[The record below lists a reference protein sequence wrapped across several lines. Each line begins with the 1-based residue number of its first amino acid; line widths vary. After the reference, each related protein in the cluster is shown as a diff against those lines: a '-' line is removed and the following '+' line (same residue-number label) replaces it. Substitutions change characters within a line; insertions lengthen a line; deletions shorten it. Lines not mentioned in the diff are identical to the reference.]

1 MPPYQ
6 FQDIVSAPG
15 ELRKITGFPSENAVK
30 KQLPALDH
38 HCRDFISRSP
48 FLLLGTAGADGRGD
62 VSPKGDRPGFT
73 MVCDDR
79 TFVIPDRVGNRRV
92 DSLTNILENPNVGVL
107 FLVPGIGETLRVNG
121 TAKIV
126 RDAGLLE
133 RMAVNGKRPALGIAV
148 EVHEA
153 FIHCAKAIIRS
164 SLWQP
169 EKWQPVAD
177 FPSLGQMLL
186 DQTRRTDC
194 TVEELDAQVTE
205 SYAQRLY

>member
-1 MPPYQ
+1 MPQYQ
-6 FQDIVSAPG
+6 FQDILSDPD
-15 ELRKITGFPSENAVK
+15 ELRTIIGSPSENAVK
-30 KQLPALDH
+30 KQLPALDK

-48 FLLLGTAGADGRGD
+48 FLLLGTTGAGGRGD

-79 TFVIPDRVGNRRV
+79 TLVIPDRPGNRRV

-107 FLVPGIGETLRVNG
+107 FMVPGMGETLRVNG

-126 RDAGLLE
+126 RDSDLLE
-133 RMAVNGKRPALGIAV
+133 RMAVNGKRPILGIAV

-153 FIHCAKAIIRS
+153 YIHCAKAIIRS

-169 EKWQPVAD
+169 ETWQPVGD
-177 FPSLGQMLL
+177 FPTLGQMLL

-194 TVEELDAQVTE
+194 TVEELDAQVKE
-205 SYAQRLY
+205 SYAHRLY

>member
-1 MPPYQ
+1 MPPYL
-6 FQDIVSAPG
+6 FQDIVSDPG
-15 ELRKITGFPSENAVK
+15 ELRKITGFPSGNSVK
-30 KQLPALDH
+30 KQMATLDR

-48 FLLLGTAGADGRGD
+48 FLLLGTSAAGGRGD

-73 MVCDDR
+73 MVCDDQ

-107 FLVPGIGETLRVNG
+107 FMVPGIGETLRVNG

-126 RDAGLLE
+126 RDADLLE
-133 RMAVNGKRPALGIAV
+133 RMTVNGKRPALGIAV
-148 EVHEA
+148 DVHEA

-169 EKWQPVAD
+169 EKWQPVED

-186 DQTRRTDC
+186 DQTGRTDC
-194 TVEELDAQVTE
+194 TVEELDAEVAA
-205 SYAQRLY
+205 SYTQRLY

>member
-1 MPPYQ
+1 MPPYH
-6 FQDIVSAPG
+6 FQDIVSDPV

-30 KQLPALDH
+30 KQMATLDR

-48 FLLLGTAGADGRGD
+48 FLLLGTSAAGGRGD

-92 DSLTNILENPNVGVL
+92 DSLTNIIENPNVGVL
-107 FLVPGIGETLRVNG
+107 FMVPGIGETLRVNG

-133 RMAVNGKRPALGIAV
+133 SMAVNGKRPALGIAV
-148 EVHEA
+148 DVHEA
-153 FIHCAKAIIRS
+153 YLHCAKAIIRS
-164 SLWQP
+164 SLWKP
-169 EKWQPVAD
+169 ETWQPVDD
-177 FPSLGQMLL
+177 FPSLGRMLL

-194 TVEELDAQVTE
+194 TVEELEAQVQE
-205 SYAQRLY
+205 SYATRLY